1 MAGIPSRQT
10 PFAEAANPVTSFLTF
25 AGRPTK
31 MQRCRTFRAF
41 SDMDA
46 SLISGVA
53 ALTGAAIGGLT
64 SAAAAW
70 FTQRAIAKS
79 QWLASETARRQDIYR
94 DFIEV
99 SAKCYIDALQHEN
112 PDIPGLIGIYAK
124 ISRMR
129 VLSAANI
136 VDSAERVAQRILDTY
151 AQPDKSFVELRSMAN
166 DHAIDLLHVFS
177 KACRMEYEHHR
188 ARQF

>member
-1 MAGIPSRQT
+1 
-10 PFAEAANPVTSFLTF
+10 
-25 AGRPTK
+25 
-31 MQRCRTFRAF
+31 
-41 SDMDA
+41 MDA

-64 SAAAAW
+64 SATAAW

-99 SAKCYIDALQHEN
+99 SAKCYIGALQHDN
-112 PDIPGLIGIYAK
+112 PDLPGLVNIYAK

-129 VLSAANI
+129 VLSATNI
-136 VDSAERVAQRILDTY
+136 VDSAEQVAQKILDAY
-151 AQPDKSFVELRSMAN
+151 AQPDKSFAEVSNMAKG
-166 DHAIDLLHVFS
+166 HAIDLLHEFS
-177 KACRMEYEHHR
+177 RACRMEYEHHR

>member
-1 MAGIPSRQT
+1 
-10 PFAEAANPVTSFLTF
+10 
-25 AGRPTK
+25 
-31 MQRCRTFRAF
+31 
-41 SDMDA
+41 MDA
-46 SLISGVA
+46 SGVA

-79 QWLASETARRQDIYR
+79 QWLANETARRQDIYR

-112 PDIPGLIGIYAK
+112 PDILGL
-124 ISRMR
+124 
-129 VLSAANI
+129 VLY
-136 VDSAERVAQRILDTY
+136 E
-151 AQPDKSFVELRSMAN
+151 
-166 DHAIDLLHVFS
+166 FS
-177 KACRMEYEHHR
+177 KACRIEYERHR